1 MFVRVLQQSRKRKAQ
16 KPAPV
21 AAEEEDGSDEEA
33 IEKSVLYAHKPSKR
47 TSFLDQKLVE
57 MGTDRIM
64 RKQAKISK
72 RSFAPEKRTTNQ
84 VMNQIRKVSFVL
96 RCVGSS
102 TLHLMTTTFW
112 IRHRRNRKNGKVGPA
127 TGAASA
133 AGEDSALRLDLAALF
148 SG

>member
-1 MFVRVLQQSRKRKAQ
+1 MFLQQSRKRKAQ

-21 AAEEEDGSDEEA
+21 AAEEDDGSDEEA

-72 RSFAPEKRTTNQ
+72 RAFEPEKRTTNQ
-84 VMNQIRKVSFVL
+84 VMNQIRRVRFVFATYFYACVCVSVCLSTTVSLRPSVPLFV
-96 RCVGSS
+96 
-102 TLHLMTTTFW
+102 
-112 IRHRRNRKNGKVGPA
+112 
-127 TGAASA
+127 
-133 AGEDSALRLDLAALF
+133 
-148 SG
+148 